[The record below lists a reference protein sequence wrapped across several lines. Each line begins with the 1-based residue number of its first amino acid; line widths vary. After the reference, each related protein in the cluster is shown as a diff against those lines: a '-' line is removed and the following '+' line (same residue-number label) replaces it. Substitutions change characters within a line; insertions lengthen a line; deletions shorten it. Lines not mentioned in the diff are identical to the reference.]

1 MACITFTLYPPACL
15 ANKTDHGQTP
25 NIILIMT
32 DDMGYGDLGIKGNP
46 HINTPHIDRLAS
58 QSAEMT
64 SFYVSP
70 VCAPTRASLMTGRY
84 NYRTG
89 VTDTWVGRAMMDT
102 KEVTLAEVLQ
112 QNGYT
117 TGIFGKWHL
126 GDAYPMRP
134 MDQGFDESLIHLGGG
149 IGQPSDPPGGSSY
162 FDPIL
167 QYNGQAVHT
176 RGYCTDVYFDVALK
190 WIKQKRSQ
198 RFFA

>member
-1 MACITFTLYPPACL
+1 MNRPALFLLMACTPFALCPPPCL
-15 ANKTDHGQTP
+15 ADKTAPDQTP

-46 HINTPHIDRLAS
+46 HIKTPHIDRLAS

-64 SFYVSP
+64 YFYVSP

-112 QNGYT
+112 QHGYT
-117 TGIFGKWHL
+117 TGIFGKW
-126 GDAYPMRP
+126 
-134 MDQGFDESLIHLGGG
+134 
-149 IGQPSDPPGGSSY
+149 
-162 FDPIL
+162 
-167 QYNGQAVHT
+167 
-176 RGYCTDVYFDVALK
+176 
-190 WIKQKRSQ
+190 
-198 RFFA
+198 